1 METALDLK
9 VATGIGDGDAVG
21 FCGEDFFHFAAAE
34 AFGFFGMRDAV
45 NAGAAAAE
53 GGLGQV
59 DQVAIEEGLQ
69 ERARLGRNFLAVAK
83 MAGVVVGGA
92 LGWDAAGWLEA
103 DFDEPFVDI
112 ANFCI
117 PEFCFFPQ
125 LRILRKQTAEV
136 P

>member
-1 METALDLK
+1 ME

-34 AFGFFGMRDAV
+34 SFGFFGMCDAV

-59 DQVAIEEGLQ
+59 DQVAVEQGLQ
-69 ERARLGRNFLAVAK
+69 ERARLGRYFLAVAK

-92 LGWDAAGWLEA
+92 LGVRCSRRLEA
-103 DFDEPFVDI
+103 DFNEPFMDI
-112 ANFCI
+112 ANF
-117 PEFCFFPQ
+117 
-125 LRILRKQTAEV
+125 
-136 P
+136 